1 MLEIALESKSILF
14 KEKTITPKG
23 QSPKVKGNLYNA
35 PILEVDK
42 KSLPRLA
49 ASNFLATVKRKG
61 KKFDYQGFFK
71 KLFHVRLPAKILTLK
86 LTFSNSIFKTMNE
99 NKK

>member
-1 MLEIALESKSILF
+1 MF
-14 KEKTITPKG
+14 KKKTITLKG
-23 QSPKVKGNLYNA
+23 QSPKVKGSLYNA

-49 ASNFLATVKRKG
+49 ASNVLATVKRKG

-71 KLFHVRLPAKILTLK
+71 KLFDVRLPAKILNLK
-86 LTFSNSIFKTMNE
+86 LNFSHSISKTMNE